1 MSPVRVSIATSDPH
15 GDFTHGRVM
24 PFADPFW
31 AVISTPRTFFSANST
46 GGIKRIIGLR
56 WLTGTT
62 SEPLSDGGV
71 KLPSFRNWATR
82 SGQAVPGLADAVST
96 SLSGTAGLPSG
107 AMQEEDVSSLRAD
120 GHGRLSLHDV
130 RLRLAGHI
138 GVPDVMVDGLEA
150 PNQLSGF
157 GFQRD
162 YRVAV
167 IVVRGGR
174 TGRHEAPP

>member
-1 MSPVRVSIATSDPH
+1 
-15 GDFTHGRVM
+15 
-24 PFADPFW
+24 
-31 AVISTPRTFFSANST
+31 
-46 GGIKRIIGLR
+46 
-56 WLTGTT
+56 
-62 SEPLSDGGV
+62 
-71 KLPSFRNWATR
+71 
-82 SGQAVPGLADAVST
+82 
-96 SLSGTAGLPSG
+96 
-107 AMQEEDVSSLRAD
+107 VSSLRAD